1 MKQVEYNIKDYE
13 GHLKSA
19 DKQNKGAWG
28 MPRLPE
34 AMKDVISCEK
44 LRGAAHEL

>member
-1 MKQVEYNIKDYE
+1 MKASRIEIKDTR
-13 GHLKSA
+13 GTLSA
-19 DKQNKGAWG
+19 DKQEKGAWG

-34 AMKDVISCEK
+34 AKKDVISCEK